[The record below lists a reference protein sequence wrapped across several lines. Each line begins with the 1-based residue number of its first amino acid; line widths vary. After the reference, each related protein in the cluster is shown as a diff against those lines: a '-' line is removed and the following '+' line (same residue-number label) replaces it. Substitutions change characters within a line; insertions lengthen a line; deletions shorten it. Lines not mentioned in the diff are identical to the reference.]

1 MKKTLLLMAA
11 IVLLCTTLWALE
23 DTPANRDQQ
32 ADRYLAAMPV
42 KEMMDDMVKQMSKF
56 IPEAQRQKMQD
67 VITKHL
73 DTAAVEKAIKEA
85 MIKNFT
91 ADELK
96 ALADFYSSPV
106 GKSAMKKMGAYMAD
120 VMPAIQ
126 KEMGK
131 AMEKANRAE
140 AEKKEA
146 EKADTEKK
154 Q

>member
-96 ALADFYSSPV
+96 ALADFYGSPV